1 MEELPFILVFVS
13 LSTLYLFPQLLL
25 PLSLAS
31 HDLIVLCLG
40 WCCSL
45 PVPVSERFLAFL
57 IPLAYR
63 VFFGSFREFRTIISF
78 GTILVSVA

>member
-13 LSTLYLFPQLLL
+13 LSTLCLFPQLLL

-45 PVPVSERFLAFL
+45 PVLVTERFLAFL
-57 IPLAYR
+57 IPLAYSFLA
-63 VFFGSFREFRTIISF
+63 VLENFGPLFL
-78 GTILVSVA
+78 LVLFLSQ